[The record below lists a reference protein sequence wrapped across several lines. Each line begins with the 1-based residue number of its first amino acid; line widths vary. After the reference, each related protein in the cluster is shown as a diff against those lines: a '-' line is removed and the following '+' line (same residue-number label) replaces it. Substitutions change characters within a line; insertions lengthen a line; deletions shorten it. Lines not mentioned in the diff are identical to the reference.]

1 MKSKFSDR
9 QIAFALQ
16 QVEAGTLVAE
26 VRRKMEISGQTF

>member
-26 VRRKMEISGQTF
+26 VCGKMGISEQTL